1 MKNIKR
7 LCILLVA
14 VFSVSV
20 TFGQQITDLRINELL
35 IKNEKNFID
44 EYGRH
49 TPWVEIFNT
58 SYNTVNIAG
67 CYLTDD
73 TTGLAA
79 GNGNPNWYRIP
90 STDVKTQIPQRGHIV
105 FYLDNSALYG
115 TFHTNF
121 DPNESKNN
129 YVALISSNAKTLI
142 HIFPYPASLR
152 NSDKSFGAIVDGEP
166 ELGYLDYF
174 TPGSTNKVD
183 MDVTK
188 SEKLMK
194 SDPFGV
200 GLAVISMA
208 VVFSALVLIYIMLK
222 VFGIF
227 NRKKQKMNAAAQQA
241 TATSTSTPKPE
252 LVKDEESITGQEI
265 AAIATALHLHLN
277 SFHDEES
284 EIITIETQS
293 AVYSPWSQKHLTIKR
308 VQRR

>member
-79 GNGNPNWYRIP
+79 GNGNPKWYRIP
-90 STDVKTQIPQRGHIV
+90 STDVKTQIPQRGHII

-121 DPNESKNN
+121 DPSESKNN

-142 HIFPYPASLR
+142 HIFHYPASLR
-152 NSDKSFGAIVDGEP
+152 TSDSSFGSIVDGES

-194 SDPFGV
+194 SDPFGI

-222 VFGIF
+222 VFGIV
-227 NRKKQKMNAAAQQA
+227 NRRRQKKNAATQQTA
-241 TATSTSTPKPE
+241 ATTATVAPE
-252 LVKDEESITGQEI
+252 PDKDEESITGQEI

>member
-79 GNGNPNWYRIP
+79 GNGNPKWYRIP
-90 STDVKTQIPQRGHIV
+90 STDVKTQIPQRGHII

-121 DPNESKNN
+121 DPSESKNN

-142 HIFPYPASLR
+142 HIFHYPASLR
-152 NSDKSFGAIVDGEP
+152 TSDSSFGSIVDGES
-166 ELGYLDYF
+166 ELGYLEYF

-194 SDPFGV
+194 SDPFGI

-222 VFGIF
+222 VFGIV
-227 NRKKQKMNAAAQQA
+227 NRRRQKKNAATQQTA
-241 TATSTSTPKPE
+241 ATTATVAPE
-252 LVKDEESITGQEI
+252 PDKDEESITGQEI

>member
-1 MKNIKR
+1 M
-7 LCILLVA
+7 
-14 VFSVSV
+14 
-20 TFGQQITDLRINELL
+20 
-35 IKNEKNFID
+35 
-44 EYGRH
+44 
-49 TPWVEIFNT
+49 
-58 SYNTVNIAG
+58 
-67 CYLTDD
+67 TDD

-79 GNGNPNWYRIP
+79 GNGNPKWYRIP

-121 DPNESKNN
+121 DPSESKNN

-142 HIFPYPASLR
+142 HIFHYPASLR
-152 NSDKSFGAIVDGEP
+152 TSDNSFGSIVDGES

-194 SDPFGV
+194 SDPFGI

-222 VFGIF
+222 VFGIV
-227 NRKKQKMNAAAQQA
+227 NRRRQKKNAATQQTAA
-241 TATSTSTPKPE
+241 TTAPVAPDPD
-252 LVKDEESITGQEI
+252 KDEESITGQEI

>member
-79 GNGNPNWYRIP
+79 GNGNPKWYRIP
-90 STDVKTQIPQRGHIV
+90 STDVKTQIPQRGHII

-121 DPNESKNN
+121 DPSESKNN

-142 HIFPYPASLR
+142 HIFHYPASLR
-152 NSDKSFGAIVDGEP
+152 TSDSSFGSIVDGES
-166 ELGYLDYF
+166 ELGYLEYF

-194 SDPFGV
+194 SDPFGI

-222 VFGIF
+222 VFGIV
-227 NRKKQKMNAAAQQA
+227 NRRRQKKNAATQQTA
-241 TATSTSTPKPE
+241 ATTATVAPE
-252 LVKDEESITGQEI
+252 PDKDEESITGQEI
-265 AAIATALHLHLN
+265 AAIATALHFHLN

>member
-79 GNGNPNWYRIP
+79 GNGNPKWYRIP
-90 STDVKTQIPQRGHIV
+90 STDVKTQIPQRGHII

-121 DPNESKNN
+121 DPRESKNN

-142 HIFPYPASLR
+142 HIFHYPASLR
-152 NSDKSFGAIVDGEP
+152 TSDSSFGSIVDGES
-166 ELGYLDYF
+166 ELGYLEYF

-194 SDPFGV
+194 SDPFGI

-222 VFGIF
+222 VFGIV
-227 NRKKQKMNAAAQQA
+227 NRRRQKKNAATQQTVA
-241 TATSTSTPKPE
+241 TTAPVAPE
-252 LVKDEESITGQEI
+252 PDKDEESITGQEI

>member
-79 GNGNPNWYRIP
+79 GNGNPKWYRIP

-121 DPNESKNN
+121 DPSESKNN

-142 HIFPYPASLR
+142 HIFHYPASLR
-152 NSDKSFGAIVDGEP
+152 TSDSSFGSIVDGES

-194 SDPFGV
+194 SDPFGI

-222 VFGIF
+222 VFGIV
-227 NRKKQKMNAAAQQA
+227 NRRRQKKNAATQQTA
-241 TATSTSTPKPE
+241 ATTATVAPE
-252 LVKDEESITGQEI
+252 PDKDEESITGQEI

>member
-14 VFSVSV
+14 IFSVSV

-79 GNGNPNWYRIP
+79 GNGNPKWYRIP
-90 STDVKTQIPQRGHIV
+90 STDVKTQIPQRGHII

-121 DPNESKNN
+121 DPRESKNN

-142 HIFPYPASLR
+142 HIFHYPASLR
-152 NSDKSFGAIVDGEP
+152 TSDSSFGSIVDGES
-166 ELGYLDYF
+166 EFEYLEYF

-194 SDPFGV
+194 SDPFGI

-222 VFGIF
+222 VFGIV
-227 NRKKQKMNAAAQQA
+227 NRRRQKKNAATQQT
-241 TATSTSTPKPE
+241 TATTAPIAPE
-252 LVKDEESITGQEI
+252 PDKDEESITGQEI

>member
-79 GNGNPNWYRIP
+79 GNGNPKWYRIP
-90 STDVKTQIPQRGHIV
+90 STDVKTQIPQRGHII

-121 DPNESKNN
+121 DPRESKNN

-142 HIFPYPASLR
+142 HIFHYPASLR
-152 NSDKSFGAIVDGEP
+152 TSDSSFGSIVDGES
-166 ELGYLDYF
+166 ELGYLEYF

-194 SDPFGV
+194 SDPFGI

-222 VFGIF
+222 VFGIV
-227 NRKKQKMNAAAQQA
+227 NRRRQKKNAATQQTAA
-241 TATSTSTPKPE
+241 TTAPVAPE
-252 LVKDEESITGQEI
+252 PDKDEESITGQEI